1 MHALLI
7 KIVLSHLLGDFVF
20 QTDKMV
26 KSIGTKKFM
35 SPYLYLHA
43 MIHLGIMLIITKFE
57 RAYIFP
63 IFILALTHLVIDC
76 FTKII
81 IVKKIKEIYN
91 LILDQALHAL
101 SIFIFIICLF
111 EVNINW
117 EVIFNK
123 NNYLLFSTMIVLLST
138 CSIVIGKTMSL
149 FNYNLPNNGLEDA
162 GKVIGI
168 LERLFIFYF
177 VISGF
182 WEGIGFLLAAKS
194 IFRFG
199 ELKDGK
205 DVKHTEYI
213 LIGTLLSFALAILVA
228 IIYLQIKATI

>member
-1 MHALLI
+1 MYELLI

-20 QTDKMV
+20 QSDKMV
-26 KSIGTKKFM
+26 KSIGTKKFK

-43 MIHLGIMLIITKFE
+43 TIHLGLMLVITKFE

-63 IFILALTHLVIDC
+63 ICLLALSHLVIDC

-81 IVKKIKEIYN
+81 IVKKINEIFN

-101 SIFIFIICLF
+101 SIYIFIICLF

-117 EVIFNK
+117 EVIFSK
-123 NNYLLFSTMIVLLST
+123 TNYLLIASLIVLLNA
-138 CSIVIGKTMSL
+138 CSIIINKMMSL
-149 FNYNLPNNGLEDA
+149 FDYNLTNKGLEDA

-168 LERLFIFYF
+168 LERLFVFYF
-177 VISGF
+177 VVSGF

-213 LIGTLLSFALAILVA
+213 LIGTLLSFGLAILVA
-228 IIYLQIKATI
+228 VIYLQIKANI